1 LDPENDAL
9 ETPAPPSWFPLVRVV
24 LDASSEMHDLRAPE
38 TVPPLSMS
46 PLETPALLTEKKLNA
61 FLDALWRNG

>member
-1 LDPENDAL
+1 
-9 ETPAPPSWFPLVRVV
+9 
-24 LDASSEMHDLRAPE
+24 MHDLRAPE